1 MVATVQKYLFLGIKT
16 LKTIMASGASS
27 VRPTGFVDIDSTR
40 GLTLPVDHNY
50 ANNMLSCVGV
60 AAKKNF

>member
-1 MVATVQKYLFLGIKT
+1 MVATVQKYLYLSIKT
-16 LKTIMASGASS
+16 PKAIMASGASS

-60 AAKKNF
+60 AAKKFF